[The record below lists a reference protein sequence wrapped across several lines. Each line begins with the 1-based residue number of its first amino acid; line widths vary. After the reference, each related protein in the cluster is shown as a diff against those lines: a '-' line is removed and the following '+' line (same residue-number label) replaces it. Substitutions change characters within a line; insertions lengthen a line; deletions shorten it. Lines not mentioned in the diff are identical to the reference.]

1 MSIKNILSIAVGACM
16 IGTATV
22 TAAAGTASL
31 ASGIKDLRSEMKKP
45 EEDDEMEVDPQPEL
59 DEVDDEPDV
68 VPGTDEETVTISP
81 IAE

>member
-31 ASGIKDLRSEMKKP
+31 ASGIKDLRNEMKKP
-45 EEDDEMEVDPQPEL
+45 EDDDEMAVDPQPEL
-59 DEVDDEPDV
+59 DEVDDDPEA
-68 VPGTDEETVTISP
+68 VPGTDEETVSP

>member
-31 ASGIKDLRSEMKKP
+31 ASGIKDLRNEMKKP
-45 EEDDEMEVDPQPEL
+45 EEDDKMEVDPQPEL
-59 DEVDDEPDV
+59 DEVDDDPEA
-68 VPGTDEETVTISP
+68 VPGTDEETVSP

>member
-31 ASGIKDLRSEMKKP
+31 ASGIKDLRDEMKKP
-45 EEDDEMEVDPQPEL
+45 EEDDEMAVDPQPEL
-59 DEVDDEPDV
+59 DEVDDDPEA
-68 VPGTDEETVTISP
+68 VPGTDEETVSP

>member
-31 ASGIKDLRSEMKKP
+31 ASGIKDLRNEMKKSE
-45 EEDDEMEVDPQPEL
+45 EEDEMAVDPQPEL
-59 DEVDDEPDV
+59 DEVDDDPEA
-68 VPGTDEETVTISP
+68 VPGTDEETVSP

>member
-31 ASGIKDLRSEMKKP
+31 ASGIKDLRNEMKKP
-45 EEDDEMEVDPQPEL
+45 EEDDAMEVDPQPEL
-59 DEVDDEPDV
+59 DEVDDDPEA
-68 VPGTDEETVTISP
+68 VPGTDEETVTP

>member
-31 ASGIKDLRSEMKKP
+31 ASGIKDLRNEMKKP
-45 EEDDEMEVDPQPEL
+45 EEDEGMEVDPQPEL
-59 DEVDDEPDV
+59 DEVDDDPEA
-68 VPGTDEETVTISP
+68 VPGADEETVTP

>member
-31 ASGIKDLRSEMKKP
+31 ASGIKDLRDEMKKP
-45 EEDDEMEVDPQPEL
+45 EDDDKMEVDPQPEL
-59 DEVDDEPDV
+59 DEVDDDPEA
-68 VPGTDEETVTISP
+68 VPGTDEETVSP

>member
-31 ASGIKDLRSEMKKP
+31 ASGIKDLRNEMKKP
-45 EEDDEMEVDPQPEL
+45 EDEEEMEVDPQPEL
-59 DEVDDEPDV
+59 DEVDDDPEA
-68 VPGTDEETVTISP
+68 VPGADEETVKP

>member
-31 ASGIKDLRSEMKKP
+31 ASGIKDLRNEMKKP

-59 DEVDDEPDV
+59 DEVDDDPEA
-68 VPGTDEETVTISP
+68 VPGADEETVTP

>member
-31 ASGIKDLRSEMKKP
+31 ASGIKDLRNEMKKP
-45 EEDDEMEVDPQPEL
+45 EEDDEMAVDPQPEL
-59 DEVDDEPDV
+59 DEVDDDPEA
-68 VPGTDEETVTISP
+68 VPGADEETVSP

>member
-31 ASGIKDLRSEMKKP
+31 ASGIKDLRNEMKKP
-45 EEDDEMEVDPQPEL
+45 EEEDEMAVDPQPEL
-59 DEVDDEPDV
+59 DEVDDDPEA
-68 VPGTDEETVTISP
+68 VPGTDEETVSP

>member
-31 ASGIKDLRSEMKKP
+31 ASGIKDLCNEMKKP
-45 EEDDEMEVDPQPEL
+45 EDDDKMEVDPQPEL
-59 DEVDDEPDV
+59 DEVDDDPEA
-68 VPGTDEETVTISP
+68 VPGTDEETVSP

>member
-31 ASGIKDLRSEMKKP
+31 ASGIKDLRNEMKKP
-45 EEDDEMEVDPQPEL
+45 EKDDEMEVDPQPEL
-59 DEVDDEPDV
+59 DEVDDDPEA
-68 VPGTDEETVTISP
+68 VPGTDEETVSP

>member
-31 ASGIKDLRSEMKKP
+31 ASGIKDLRDEMKKP
-45 EEDDEMEVDPQPEL
+45 EEDDKMAVDPQPEL
-59 DEVDDEPDV
+59 DEVDDDPEA
-68 VPGTDEETVTISP
+68 VPGTDEETVSP

>member
-31 ASGIKDLRSEMKKP
+31 ASGIKDLRNEMKKP
-45 EEDDEMEVDPQPEL
+45 EEDGEMEVDPQPEL
-59 DEVDDEPDV
+59 DEVDDDPEA
-68 VPGTDEETVTISP
+68 VPGTDEETVSP

>member
-31 ASGIKDLRSEMKKP
+31 ASGIKDLRNEMKKP
-45 EEDDEMEVDPQPEL
+45 KEDDAMEVDPQPEL
-59 DEVDDEPDV
+59 DEVDDDPEA
-68 VPGTDEETVTISP
+68 VPGTDEETVSP

>member
-31 ASGIKDLRSEMKKP
+31 ASGIKDLRNEMKKSE
-45 EEDDEMEVDPQPEL
+45 EEDEMAVDPQPEL
-59 DEVDDEPDV
+59 DEVDDDPEA
-68 VPGTDEETVTISP
+68 VPGTDEGTVSP

>member
-31 ASGIKDLRSEMKKP
+31 ASGIKDLRNEMKKP

-59 DEVDDEPDV
+59 DEVDDEPVV
-68 VPGTDEETVTISP
+68 VPGTDEETVSP

>member
-31 ASGIKDLRSEMKKP
+31 ASGIKDLRNEMKKP
-45 EEDDEMEVDPQPEL
+45 EEDDAMEVDPQPEL
-59 DEVDDEPDV
+59 DEVDDDPEA
-68 VPGTDEETVTISP
+68 VPGTDEETVSP

>member
-31 ASGIKDLRSEMKKP
+31 ASGIKDLRNEMKKP
-45 EEDDEMEVDPQPEL
+45 EEDDTMEVDPQPEL
-59 DEVDDEPDV
+59 DEVDDDPEA
-68 VPGTDEETVTISP
+68 VPGTDEETVSP

>member
-31 ASGIKDLRSEMKKP
+31 ASGIKDLRDEMKKP
-45 EEDDEMEVDPQPEL
+45 EEDDKMEVDPQPEL
-59 DEVDDEPDV
+59 DEVDDDPEA
-68 VPGTDEETVTISP
+68 VPGTDEETVSP

>member
-31 ASGIKDLRSEMKKP
+31 ASGIKDLRNEMKKP

-68 VPGTDEETVTISP
+68 VPGTDDETVTISP

>member
-31 ASGIKDLRSEMKKP
+31 ASGIKDLRNEMKKP
-45 EEDDEMEVDPQPEL
+45 EDDDMEVDPQPEL
-59 DEVDDEPDV
+59 DEVDDDPAT
-68 VPGTDEETVTISP
+68 VPGADEETVKP

>member
-31 ASGIKDLRSEMKKP
+31 ASGIKDLRNEMKKP
-45 EEDDEMEVDPQPEL
+45 EEDEMAVDPQPEL
-59 DEVDDEPDV
+59 DEVDDEPEV
-68 VPGTDEETVTISP
+68 VPGTDDETVTISP

>member
-31 ASGIKDLRSEMKKP
+31 ASGIKDLRNEMKKP
-45 EEDDEMEVDPQPEL
+45 EEDDGMEVDPQPEL
-59 DEVDDEPDV
+59 DEVDDDPAT
-68 VPGTDEETVTISP
+68 VPGADEETVTP

>member
-31 ASGIKDLRSEMKKP
+31 ASGIKDLRNEMKKP
-45 EEDDEMEVDPQPEL
+45 EEDDEMAVDPQPEL
-59 DEVDDEPDV
+59 DEVDDDPEA
-68 VPGTDEETVTISP
+68 VPGTDEETVSP